1 LQWSPLCRPIYR
13 FYMCEVFIHRPP
25 QVSRRR
31 SERTPHQHDTMRKVV
46 YAMSVSLDGFIEA
59 TNGDFGWLYPDDE
72 LYK

>member
-1 LQWSPLCRPIYR
+1 
-13 FYMCEVFIHRPP
+13 
-25 QVSRRR
+25 
-31 SERTPHQHDTMRKVV
+31 MRKVV